1 MGLWY
6 QTINPKKVSI
16 GPNHLNINWEKQEKI
31 TGTDPNIN
39 AVMHL
44 FLSSLF
50 KRYFWN
56 PKKAKTN
63 GIQFNKPINVIA
75 ELFVRLFI
83 ELLSKKLSNPPIIKK
98 KHEVK
103 KTKLILSRNNFWESY
118 QKLITKEIN
127 KNIIDNEIADGKRN
141 KPNKKNNLP
150 VSK

>member
-1 MGLWY
+1 MLVMPVSPLMFIGLWY

-31 TGTDPNIN
+31 TGIDPSIN
-39 AVMHL
+39 TVIHL
-44 FLSSLF
+44 FLSLLF

-56 PKKAKTN
+56 PKNAKTN

-83 ELLSKKLSNPPIIKK
+83 ELLSKKLSNPLITKK

-103 KTKLILSRNNFWESY
+103 KTKLILSQNNFLES
-118 QKLITKEIN
+118 
-127 KNIIDNEIADGKRN
+127 
-141 KPNKKNNLP
+141 
-150 VSK
+150 

>member
-6 QTINPKKVSI
+6 QIINPKKVSI
-16 GPNHLNINWEKQEKI
+16 GPNHLNINWAKQEKI
-31 TGTDPNIN
+31 TGIDPNIN

-44 FLSSLF
+44 FLSLLF

-98 KHEVK
+98 KHAVK
-103 KTKLILSRNNFWESY
+103 KTKLILSQNNFWESY
-118 QKLITKEIN
+118 QKLNNKEIKN
-127 KNIIDNEIADGKRN
+127 NIIDKEIADG
-141 KPNKKNNLP
+141 NKK
-150 VSK
+150 

>member
-1 MGLWY
+1 
-6 QTINPKKVSI
+6 
-16 GPNHLNINWEKQEKI
+16 
-31 TGTDPNIN
+31 
-39 AVMHL
+39 MHL
-44 FLSSLF
+44 FLSALF

-63 GIQFNKPINVIA
+63 GIQFNNPINVIA
-75 ELFVRLFI
+75 ELFVRLLI

-98 KHEVK
+98 KQEVK